1 MMNTW
6 FGANACGMAYLMAE
20 DTGAPELR
28 NPMNSALRADREARG
43 AAHPLRALK
52 AFVLALFAM

>member
-6 FGANACGMAYLMAE
+6 YNATAYSMSYLMAE

-28 NPMNSALRADREARG
+28 NPLNSAMHADRTDKPES
-43 AAHPLRALK
+43 HPLRALM
-52 AFVLALFAM
+52 AHVLAIFAL